1 MYASFLSKIIQI
13 LQNHYLCTLY
23 LVKEVIWSFL
33 CKLQKEEEV
42 REGGEREHQEMF
54 VRVHL

>member
-1 MYASFLSKIIQI
+1 MICV
-13 LQNHYLCTLY
+13 CTLY
-23 LVKEVIWSFL
+23 LVKEVIGSFL